1 MKIVNVCIYRCG
13 DATDS
18 PGYSCIATVSARGF
32 EMVVSCG
39 SPWLFVA
46 LLGGLWK
53 AWRES
58 RRASRSLESGSS
70 TLPCIGMLALALTS
84 SVAVAGDCRAVAQ
97 VKAVAVNHYGA
108 ANVVAYRQNYYAP
121 TYYQAAIVAVED
133 PYSVH
138 LLAPELRAKQ
148 RAKEQAAKV
157 ESLEETARQNTE
169 AIRLLTQALIASKG
183 GDASAGAGV
192 LQSQADPVLPILRT
206 KCAKCHTGDGSKG
219 EFKLF
224 EAGGAAVPFTP
235 EIKLLVES
243 VTNDNSMPPAGDKL
257 TAEEYQA
264 VRKWYEADRA
274 AVRAA
279 IKKRQSTTQPG
290 ELK

>member
-1 MKIVNVCIYRCG
+1 MKTILAV
-13 DATDS
+13 
-18 PGYSCIATVSARGF
+18 
-32 EMVVSCG
+32 
-39 SPWLFVA
+39 L
-46 LLGGLWK
+46 
-53 AWRES
+53 
-58 RRASRSLESGSS
+58 
-70 TLPCIGMLALALTS
+70 MLS
-84 SVAVAGDCRAVAQ
+84 SVAVAGDCRPVQVVKVQAVQAYAAP
-97 VKAVAVNHYGA
+97 VVAVRQ
-108 ANVVAYRQNYYAP
+108 AYYSP

-169 AIRLLTQALIASKG
+169 AIRLLTQAILASKG
-183 GDASAGAGV
+183 GDPSAAGV
-192 LQSQADPVLPILRT
+192 LQSQADPVVPILRT

-219 EFKLF
+219 DVKLF

-235 EIKLLVES
+235 ELKALVES
-243 VTNDNSMPPAGDKL
+243 VVNDNSMPSTGEKL

-264 VRKWYEADRA
+264 VRKWMEADRA
-274 AVRAA
+274 AIRASL
-279 IKKRQSTTQPG
+279 KKKPQSATQSG